1 MLNFIVFLNF
11 AINIYIGLIFF
22 RVILSWIRVD
32 FEGNFFFRFIFEL
45 TEPMLAPFR
54 KIGSAGFLDFSP
66 LIAIIL
72 LELIKRALSLLV

>member
-32 FEGNFFFRFIFEL
+32 LEGNFFFRFIFEL

-54 KIGSAGFLDFSP
+54 KIGSTGFLDFSP